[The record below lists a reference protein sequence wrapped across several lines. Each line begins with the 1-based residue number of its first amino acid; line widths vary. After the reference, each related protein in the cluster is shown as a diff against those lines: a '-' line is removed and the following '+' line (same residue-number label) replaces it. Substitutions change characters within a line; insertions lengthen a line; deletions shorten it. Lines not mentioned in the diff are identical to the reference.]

1 MLAEYQDYRFLGRSE
16 DVEKLERHRA
26 LKQHQ
31 VQTMKKQRLMLKRPN
46 KAMWWRNLWN
56 RYRKRDDVQ
65 TGEIPTPL
73 GLKWK
78 TTNLK
83 MKRMMME
90 KPSYQIRTG
99 PNQKFR
105 KQAKMGK
112 KMKNL
117 ILIQP

>member
-1 MLAEYQDYRFLGRSE
+1 MCSSLLLSIFS
-16 DVEKLERHRA
+16 VSVERHRA

-31 VQTMKKQRLMLKRPN
+31 VQTMKKHRLMLKRPN

-65 TGEIPTPL
+65 TGEIPTPF
-73 GLKWK
+73 GLKWR

-99 PNQKFR
+99 HYKKFR